1 MQHTADYRKEWQSA
15 HAYILQNM
23 APESLLK
30 LLLLRSF
37 HVCSITIQSPLKKKK
52 KKSPRLLLYCIQ
64 RDTQCRLRSWQPV
77 KVPSRKLLTAGDDSC
92 FNS

>member
-52 KKSPRLLLYCIQ
+52 KPQIVTLLHSERHTMQAQILATCESAQSKI
-64 RDTQCRLRSWQPV
+64 TNSW
-77 KVPSRKLLTAGDDSC
+77 R
-92 FNS
+92 

>member
-52 KKSPRLLLYCIQ
+52 KAPDCYSIAFRE
-64 RDTQCRLRSWQPV
+64 THN
-77 KVPSRKLLTAGDDSC
+77 AGSDLG
-92 FNS
+92 NL